1 MADYLSDEERSEQ
14 LKKWWDENWKS
25 LVGGVLLAIVAVVGW
40 NQYQSYTFE
49 RSESAANAY
58 HSYTNARIAGQP
70 VEDLLAEIDE
80 EHSKTSYQIFSL
92 LYRAKDSVT
101 ESDWLAAL
109 GYLDTA
115 ISLTNDPRLLDLI
128 RLRKARIQ
136 LQLESFDES
145 LVTLG
150 RIKGVGFKAGVS
162 ELTGDKHR
170 SRNDNAQA
178 AEAYQAGIA
187 SANDSTATVMLKL
200 KLSSLGID
208 P

>member
-1 MADYLSDEERSEQ
+1 MSDYLSDEERSEQ

-101 ESDWLAAL
+101 ESDWHAAL
-109 GYLDTA
+109 GYFDTA

-136 LQLESFDES
+136 FQLEILDES
-145 LVTLG
+145 LVTLA
-150 RIKGVGFKAGVS
+150 RIKGVGFKVGVS
-162 ELTGDKHR
+162 ELIGDIHR
-170 SRNDNAQA
+170 SRNDNAKA
-178 AEAYQAGIA
+178 AEAYEAGIA
-187 SANDSTATVMLKL
+187 SANDTTATVMLKL
-200 KLSSLGID
+200 KLSSLGIE

>member
-1 MADYLSDEERSEQ
+1 M
-14 LKKWWDENWKS
+14 
-25 LVGGVLLAIVAVVGW
+25 
-40 NQYQSYTFE
+40 
-49 RSESAANAY
+49 
-58 HSYTNARIAGQP
+58 
-70 VEDLLAEIDE
+70 AEIDE

-101 ESDWLAAL
+101 ESDWHAAL
-109 GYLDTA
+109 GYFDTA

-128 RLRKARIQ
+128 WLRKARIQ
-136 LQLESFDES
+136 FQLESLDES

-150 RIKGVGFKAGVS
+150 RIKGVGFKVGVS
-162 ELTGDKHR
+162 ELIGDIHR

-178 AEAYQAGIA
+178 AEAYQAGID
-187 SANDSTATVMLKL
+187 SANDSTTTVMLKL

>member
-101 ESDWLAAL
+101 ESDWHAAL
-109 GYLDTA
+109 GYFDTA

-136 LQLESFDES
+136 FQLEILDES
-145 LVTLG
+145 LVTLA
-150 RIKGVGFKAGVS
+150 RIKGVGFKVGVS
-162 ELTGDKHR
+162 ELIGDIHR

-178 AEAYQAGIA
+178 AEAYEAGIA

-200 KLSSLGID
+200 KLSSLGIE

>member
-1 MADYLSDEERSEQ
+1 MSDYLSDEEQSEQ

-25 LVGGVLLAIVAVVGW
+25 LVGGVFLAIASVVGW

-49 RSESAANAY
+49 RSESAATAY
-58 HSYTNARIAGQP
+58 QSYTNARVAGQP
-70 VEDLLAEIDE
+70 VDDLLAEIDE

-101 ESDWLAAL
+101 ESDWRAAL

-136 LQLESFDES
+136 FQLESLDES
-145 LVTLG
+145 LATLG
-150 RIKGVGFKAGVS
+150 RIKGVGFKVGVS
-162 ELTGDKHR
+162 ELIGDIHR
-170 SRNDNAQA
+170 ARDDNARA

-187 SANDSTATVMLKL
+187 SANDSTPTVMLKL

>member
-1 MADYLSDEERSEQ
+1 MSDYLSDEERSEQ

-70 VEDLLAEIDE
+70 VEDLLAEIDD

-101 ESDWLAAL
+101 ESDWHAAL
-109 GYLDTA
+109 GYFDTA

-136 LQLESFDES
+136 FQLEILDES
-145 LVTLG
+145 LVTLA
-150 RIKGVGFKAGVS
+150 RIKGVGFKVGVS
-162 ELTGDKHR
+162 ELIGDIHR

-178 AEAYQAGIA
+178 AEAYEAGIA

-200 KLSSLGID
+200 KLSSLGIE